1 MKRGKKYR
9 EAVANRKEDDIFKPK
24 DAVSLLKKSAY
35 VKFDEAVELHFNL
48 GIDPRHADQ
57 MVRGTLV
64 LPHGTGKKVRVV
76 AIVEADKVEETKKT
90 GADAV
95 GAEDLVE
102 KINGGWMDFD
112 VLLATPKMMP
122 KVGKLGR
129 QLGARGLMPS
139 PKSGTVTQDI
149 PEAVKAFQ
157 GGRVE
162 YRNDKAGLVHLVIGK
177 VSFTEKQLLENYE
190 KVFEVIQKVKPQKSK
205 GCVQQ
210 WDQVLRLSPQNLSG
224 KGYLVMA
231 NQQVLN
237 LKKEKVT
244 EIKDRLENSK
254 GVFFGDY
261 RGLTVKEFSELRNT
275 MRSLS
280 SQVEKVLIRSFFLPH
295 LLLSL
300 HLLLV
305 LLFLLLLS

>member
-205 GCVQQ
+205 GLYFRSIYMCSTMGPSVKIEP
-210 WDQVLRLSPQNLSG
+210 S
-224 KGYLVMA
+224 
-231 NQQVLN
+231 
-237 LKKEKVT
+237 E
-244 EIKDRLENSK
+244 SK
-254 GVFFGDY
+254 
-261 RGLTVKEFSELRNT
+261 R
-275 MRSLS
+275 
-280 SQVEKVLIRSFFLPH
+280 
-295 LLLSL
+295 
-300 HLLLV
+300 
-305 LLFLLLLS
+305 